1 MPFLVILTVL
11 IIVGIIYLKTPSGR
25 GWLGEFQVKLV
36 IGKTKPGTRY
46 VINDCKIRVSEDKT
60 TQIDHIVVN
69 KSGVFVIETKN
80 YSGRIYGQENQQE
93 WTQVL
98 SYGKVKNK
106 LYNPIKQNKTHVY
119 NISQVVGADVPIIS
133 AVVFVQ
139 GNIQYINAEGV
150 YTLGGL
156 KRLIKCGSAKLT
168 ESQMEDIYTKFS
180 EVNDKTITRSEH
192 IHNIQNLQTN
202 VSNNICPRCG
212 KKLVVRN
219 GKNGSF
225 MGCEGFP
232 KCRFVKNI

>member
-1 MPFLVILTVL
+1 MPFLIILTVL
-11 IIVGIIYLKTPSGR
+11 IIVGITFLKTPGGR
-25 GWLGEFQVKLV
+25 GWLGEFKVKLV
-36 IGKTKPGTRY
+36 IGKTEPGTRY

-156 KRLIKCGSAKLT
+156 KHLIKCGSAKLT
-168 ESQMEDIYTKFS
+168 ESQMEDIYTKLS
-180 EVNDKTITRSEH
+180 EVNDITITRAEH

-202 VSNNICPRCG
+202 VSKNICPRCG